1 MEPPPLTADH
11 AFINSTVHS
20 MYELVVAI
28 PGTTLAMN
36 YLKRSYQDDPFRIA
50 LELFL
55 VFFALRYMLS
65 KKYKPHDN
73 AIKLTEKEIDELVDE
88 WQPESLVPKLSS
100 FDRFNLDKTPL
111 IVGAQS
117 PKTKVAGHAKPL
129 MNVATTNY
137 LNLVSSEPIRQKA
150 IDTLKDYGVG
160 TCGPPGFYGTLDL
173 HMQLE
178 RDIARF
184 LGTDEAII
192 YAQGFSTISSVIPA
206 FSKRGDLLVVDEG
219 VNFAVQKG
227 VQISRSNIRWFK
239 HNDMND
245 LERVLNDIQMDTL
258 RHKKRLTRRF
268 IVTEALFSN
277 HGDVAPLPKLVELK
291 KKFKYRLILDESQ
304 SIGVLGR
311 RGAGAS
317 DHFGIDAKEVDMIV
331 GSMSTALCSSGG
343 FCAGSVEIVDHQRLS
358 GSAYC
363 FSASLPAM
371 LTVAASEA
379 INMLTQQPQ
388 LLQDLRDRV
397 QVFRHILSHKS
408 LDPLIDIDASGSEV
422 ASVPFFHIRIKPALL
437 TSSAAATARNSSH
450 HATTMTR
457 EEEER
462 WLQEV
467 VDECA
472 SQGVLVARA
481 KYVND
486 QERVLPRPSIKIHVT
501 AGLGKKENDKAATVV
516 KSALTKV
523 LASGKWKK

>member
-1 MEPPPLTADH
+1 METPPLTADH

-20 MYELVVAI
+20 VYGLVVAI
-28 PGTTLAMN
+28 PGTTLAYD
-36 YLKRSYQDDPFRIA
+36 YLKTAYQDDPFRIA

-73 AIKLTEKEIDELVDE
+73 AVKLTEKEVDELVEE
-88 WQPESLVPKLSS
+88 WQPEALVPKLST

-111 IVGAQS
+111 IVGAQTA
-117 PKTKVAGHAKPL
+117 KTKVAGHSKPL
-129 MNVATTNY
+129 MNLATTNY
-137 LNLVSSEPIRQKA
+137 LNLVASDTIRQKA
-150 IDTLKDYGVG
+150 IETLKEYGVG
-160 TCGPPGFYGTLDL
+160 TCGPPGFYGTLDI

-192 YAQGFSTISSVIPA
+192 YAQDFSTISSVIPA
-206 FSKRGDLLVVDEG
+206 FSKRGDLLVVDDS
-219 VNFAVQKG
+219 VSFAIQKG
-227 VQISRSNIRWFK
+227 VQISRSNVRWFK

-245 LERVLNDIQMDTL
+245 LERVLNDIQIDTL
-258 RHKKRLTRRF
+258 RNKKRLTRRF
-268 IVTEALFSN
+268 IVTEALSSN
-277 HGDVAPLPKLVELK
+277 YGDVTPLPKLVELK
-291 KKFKYRLILDESQ
+291 KKFKYRLILDESH

-311 RGAGAS
+311 RGAGAC

-331 GSMSTALCSSGG
+331 GSMAALCSSGG

-371 LTVAASEA
+371 LTIAASEA
-379 INMLTQQPQ
+379 INMLTQQPH
-388 LLQDLRDRV
+388 LLRDLRERV
-397 QVFRHILSHKS
+397 QAFRHTLAHKS
-408 LDPLIDIDASGSEV
+408 VDGLVDIDASNPE
-422 ASVPFFHIRIKPALL
+422 VPFFHIRIKPFVL
-437 TSSAAATARNSSH
+437 TNRGVTK
-450 HATTMTR
+450 R
-457 EEEER
+457 EDEER

-472 SQGVLVARA
+472 SQGVLVTRA

-486 QERVLPRPSIKIHVT
+486 QERALPRPSIKIHLT
-501 AGLGKKENDKAATVV
+501 AGLSKKENDKAATIV
-516 KSALTKV
+516 KSALTKI
-523 LASGKWKK
+523 LSGKSKK

>member
-1 MEPPPLTADH
+1 
-11 AFINSTVHS
+11 
-20 MYELVVAI
+20 MYELMVAI

-36 YLKRSYQDDPFRIA
+36 YLKQLYQDDPFRIA

-88 WQPESLVPKLSS
+88 WQPEALVPKLSS

-129 MNVATTNY
+129 MNLATTNY
-137 LNLVSSEPIRQKA
+137 LNLVSSDTIRQKA

-160 TCGPPGFYGTLDL
+160 TCGPPGFYGTLDI

-245 LERVLNDIQMDTL
+245 LERVLNDIQADTL

-371 LTVAASEA
+371 LTVASSEA

-397 QVFRHILSHKS
+397 QVFRQILSHKS
-408 LDPLIDIDASGSEV
+408 LDALIDIDSSGVLEV
-422 ASVPFFHIRIKPALL
+422 AAVPFFHIRIKRALL
-437 TSSAAATARNSSH
+437 TPSTRNK
-450 HATTMTR
+450 ATR

-501 AGLGKKENDKAATVV
+501 AGLGKKENDKAANIV

-523 LASGKWKK
+523 LSSGKWKK